1 MLYKC
6 YVYCYIYSTR
16 KYARSKA
23 SICIYQVR
31 VCAHCA
37 AFIAK
42 KEVPPLRLVAFVAID
57 DRAVALAA
65 ATTLADQV
73 GPESH

>member
-1 MLYKC
+1 MC
-6 YVYCYIYSTR
+6 V
-16 KYARSKA
+16 
-23 SICIYQVR
+23 YQVR

-65 ATTLADQV
+65 ATALADQV
-73 GPESH
+73 GPNPMKHGIPLSMVSHIAWYPT